1 MDFKKFQDE
10 KIPVIGLGT
19 WQIKDSSLIKNA
31 IDIGYRHIDTA
42 QMYRNERYVG
52 KAIDNSEIF
61 REKIFLTTKLSR
73 TNLREEDVFRSF
85 EKSLTKLKTDY
96 VDLLLIHW
104 PNSSVPLRETIEAM
118 NKLQDENKARYI
130 GVSNFSVDLLR
141 KAKSISKYPLLCNQ
155 VEYHPFYNQ
164 DEILEFCMQNNMLFI
179 SYSPLAK
186 GRVLR
191 NNELKEIGKKYDKTS
206 AQITLR
212 WHIQQE
218 NVIAIPKAGNIRHL
232 KENIDIFDFKLD
244 QEDMEKIFKLEKDM
258 KLI

>member
-1 MDFKKFQDE
+1 MEFKKFQNE

-19 WQIKDSSLIKNA
+19 WQIKDSDLIKSA

-42 QMYRNERYVG
+42 QMYKNERYVG
-52 KAIDNSEIF
+52 KAIENSEIS
-61 REKIFLTTKLSR
+61 REEIFLTTKLSR
-73 TNLREEDVFRSF
+73 TNLRKEDVFRSF

-104 PNSSVPLRETIEAM
+104 PSSSVPLKETIEAM
-118 NKLQDENKARYI
+118 NKLQDENKTRYI
-130 GVSNFSVDLLR
+130 GVSNFSVELMR
-141 KAKSISKYPLLCNQ
+141 EAQSISESPLFCNQ
-155 VEYHPFYNQ
+155 VEYHPYYNQ
-164 DEILEFCMQNNMLFI
+164 DEILEFCRGNNILFT

-191 NNELKEIGKKYDKTS
+191 NNKLKEIGKKYDKTS

-212 WHIQQE
+212 WHIQQK
-218 NVIAIPKAGNIRHL
+218 NVIAIPKAGNKRHL

-244 QEDMEKIFKLEKDM
+244 QEEMENISTLNKDM